1 MTFAQ
6 RLEQW
11 NLWYDGVPEEWRF
24 QMLVWPLIVV
34 GAINMI
40 LTIAMGFPF
49 GFLVLLAILAAAVV
63 RVPYLVGWVKP
74 AAAGGAGPA
83 MEPKIS
89 IAAVPWVWDANVW
102 YDGLPETRRP
112 WVILAVLAVAGAIN
126 MVLTIHTGFSFG
138 ILFLLALLGLI
149 LIRAPYTAGWLIP
162 PPAPQE
168 RLPAAPAPG
177 QIAQDNTLRAA
188 PLHIAPAEPVPSPIN
203 PAPPAVAND
212 LPPPDKPA

>member
-1 MTFAQ
+1 
-6 RLEQW
+6 
-11 NLWYDGVPEEWRF
+11 
-24 QMLVWPLIVV
+24 
-34 GAINMI
+34 MI

-74 AAAGGAGPA
+74 AAAADAPGVAP
-83 MEPKIS
+83 EPKIS
-89 IAAVPWVWDANVW
+89 IAVVPWVWDANVW

-112 WVILAVLAVAGAIN
+112 WVILAVLAVAGALN
-126 MVLTIHTGFSFG
+126 MVLTIHTGFAFG
-138 ILFLLALLGLI
+138 IIFLLALLALI

-168 RLPAAPAPG
+168 RLTAAPAPG
-177 QIAQDNTLRAA
+177 QITQDNALHAA
-188 PLHIAPAEPVPSPIN
+188 PIPMTPAIASVEPRPTEF

-212 LPPPDKPA
+212 APPPDKPA